1 MSNTLSPNNVIISR
15 TPLRVS
21 FCGGGTDLD
30 QFSMNNLSGGR
41 VVSLAIDR
49 FVYVTINRRFD
60 DSIRVSYS
68 STENAKSIDDVQHD
82 LVREAMRLTGTESGV
97 EITTIADIPG
107 RGTGLGSSSSVTVGL
122 LHAMHTFQG
131 RKISKEQLAEEAC
144 KIEIEILG
152 APIGRQDQYAGAFG
166 GINSISFGSNGVMV
180 EPIDVSDELITEI
193 SKRFSLVFTGL
204 TRSANKVLSRV
215 VEDIESKN
223 SSLKEI
229 REHADLAA
237 GMMESGDLDSLGRL
251 LNSSWLAK
259 RETSPNVSNDVIDKL
274 YNQLISSGAKGAKL
288 LGAGSGGFFLVYG
301 EDSLRQQL
309 TNKLDEEK
317 RIIPVGIDF
326 SGSQIIYG

>member
-1 MSNTLSPNNVIISR
+1 MSDTLSHNSVIISR

-30 QFSMNNLSGGR
+30 QFSMNNSSGGR

-68 STENAKSIDDVQHD
+68 STENAESIDGVQHD

-122 LHAMHTFQG
+122 LHAMHAFHG

-193 SKRFSLVFTGL
+193 SNRFSLVFTGL
-204 TRSANKVLSRV
+204 TRSANTVLSQV

-229 REHADLAA
+229 RDHADLAA
-237 GMMESGDLDSLGRL
+237 GMMESGDLDSLGLL

-259 RETSPNVSNDVIDKL
+259 RETSPNVSNDAIDKL